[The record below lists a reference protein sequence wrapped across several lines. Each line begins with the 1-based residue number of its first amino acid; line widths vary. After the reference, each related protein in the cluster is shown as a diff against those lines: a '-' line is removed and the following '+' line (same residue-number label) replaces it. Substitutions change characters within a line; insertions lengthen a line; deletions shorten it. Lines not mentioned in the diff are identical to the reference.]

1 MAVWRCMALYCCIAI
16 QWARDR
22 VSWLYC
28 PIQQVFLVYCCR
40 AGCIGW
46 PAVLGGQG
54 WPDDL
59 VGASLSLAMLSWV
72 PLTVCDVCSVT
83 LTHPCSHVTM
93 TTIGFVRRHSA
104 HTAVLLY
111 CGLYCNTA
119 QNLLYW
125 AIQHS
130 RPVPRPWQYSNTAP
144 YSAIQLYSNTSQ
156 YSIQHNTLP
165 LRYIVHLFIVPPDQ
179 ALHSGG
185 GAWLALPVTG
195 PALTS

>member
-1 MAVWRCMALYCCIAI
+1 MCCILYCAVWLYGCMALYGAVWRCIAVLLYTGRGTTRLCCIAQYSRFFWCI
-16 QWARDR
+16 AR
-22 VSWLYC
+22 
-28 PIQQVFLVYCCR
+28 R

-125 AIQHS
+125 SIQ
-130 RPVPRPWQYSNTAP
+130 PTIIVPRPLNSNTA
-144 YSAIQLYSNTSQ
+144 IQRHTAQ
-156 YSIQHNTLP
+156 YSYTAIHHNTV
-165 LRYIVHLFIVPPDQ
+165 YSTI
-179 ALHSGG
+179 HSPSG
-185 GAWLALPVTG
+185 T
-195 PALTS
+195 